1 MDERYKKDKNKWIYW
16 VISLRPCIVNILF
29 PPDLIYKIK
38 AMSIKNQ
45 AIFFVDIDMVIL
57 KYIGKAK
64 EIAKI
69 ILNSCELISA
79 LEQNSHYLI

>member
-1 MDERYKKDKNKWIYW
+1 MDERYKKAKNKWIYW

-45 AIFFVDIDMVIL
+45 AIFFCRYRHGNPKVHW
-57 KYIGKAK
+57 KGKR
-64 EIAKI
+64 
-69 ILNSCELISA
+69 NSQNNSELM
-79 LEQNSHYLI
+79 